1 MSDTEKIKPGTSS
14 GKLKIGNNWNAITII
29 ALSQNN
35 PLKAIAEFV
44 ENSID
49 AKAKN
54 ITILRG
60 KKRNESYIKIIDD
73 GEGISDFKYVATHIG
88 DSIKRKLKLQGV
100 KGLQGEFGIGLLSF
114 WTVGEQLT
122 LTSTGRDGIARR
134 MNLVKGNPGYRVDDV
149 RTLIEKT
156 GTELLIQPLLSGVK
170 QLSVEKI
177 QNYLASE
184 LRDRIIKTGVL
195 IKVIDRKSRKELV
208 VEPRKFKGRLLH
220 SLPEIRSP
228 LGEIYFEIY
237 LNEPSAENEISLYK
251 HGTRVIPSIQKIDY
265 FNTHPWNSPYL
276 EGMIDVS
283 FLQLT
288 PGTRDG
294 IILDDAFENF
304 IHSIEPLTEAV
315 AEIVDEQKRAEEE
328 KTSKNILHR
337 ISKAIQ
343 EALNFLPEDDYGW
356 LSIPRKT
363 KIQIAGNESENR
375 NIENGKELSDQT
387 EPVYIASSPEESEEQ
402 KTQKDFYEIPGSLY
416 SAIISPA
423 SIVTGVGEMK
433 KLKIIARD
441 KNRRQLDSGYSV
453 KWSIREGEGELD
465 SLDKEFVNFKA
476 PKEPCIVILSAVV
489 TQNEVECVAECIIT
503 VTEELLKKDDT
514 SSSADGSRKGLPGY
528 TYLKAPGEL
537 WRSRF
542 DRDRYI
548 IIINNGHAD
557 FIYASRAK
565 TRKLRYIS
573 KLFTK
578 ELVLENFPEITR
590 EQLLER
596 MIELQIY
603 SEENLS

>member
-1 MSDTEKIKPGTSS
+1 MTVPEKMKHGENT

-49 AKAKN
+49 AKAKS

-73 GEGISDFKYVATHIG
+73 GDGINDFKYVATHIG

-114 WTVGEQLT
+114 WTVGEELT
-122 LTSTGRDGIARR
+122 LTSSGSDGVVRR
-134 MNLVKGNPGYRVDDV
+134 MNLVKGNPGYRIDDV
-149 RTLIEKT
+149 RTLIEKS

-195 IKVIDRKSRKELV
+195 IKVLDRKSRKELI

-220 SLPEIRSP
+220 SLPETRSP
-228 LGEIYFEIY
+228 LGEIYYELY
-237 LNEPSAENEISLYK
+237 LNEPSSDNEISLYK
-251 HGTRVIPSIQKIDY
+251 QGTRVLPSIKKIDY
-265 FNTHPWNSPYL
+265 FNEHPWNSPYL

-294 IILDDAFENF
+294 IILDDAFESF
-304 IHSIEPLTEAV
+304 IYSMHNLTEAV
-315 AEIVDEQKRAEEE
+315 AEVVEEQKKAEEE

-343 EALNFLPEDDYGW
+343 EALNFLPEDEYGW

-363 KIQIAGNESENR
+363 KIQVVGNETENK
-375 NIENGKELSDQT
+375 NIGNDGELQDQT
-387 EPVYIASSPEESEEQ
+387 KPVYIASSSEETDSL
-402 KTQKDFYEIPGSLY
+402 KEQKDFFEIAGALY

-423 SIVTGVGEMK
+423 SIITGVGETR

-441 KNRRQLDSGYSV
+441 KNKRQLDSGYSV
-453 KWSIREGEGELD
+453 KWAVKEGDGIINNPDRE
-465 SLDKEFVNFKA
+465 FINFTA
-476 PKEPCIVILSAVV
+476 PNEPCIVIIRAIVS
-489 TQNEVECVAECIIT
+489 QYEVDCEAECIIT
-503 VTEELLKKDDT
+503 VTEELLKKDDN
-514 SSSADGSRKGLPGY
+514 SSAADSNRKGLPGY

-542 DRDRYI
+542 DNDRYI

-557 FIYASRAK
+557 FIYASRNK
-565 TRKLRYIS
+565 TRKLKYIS
-573 KLFTK
+573 KIFTK
-578 ELVLENFPEITR
+578 ELVLENFPELSK